1 MKLGIIG
8 RGHWGN
14 VYAKTLEGMGIA
26 FTQAGRNWRYEMD
39 DCDGVI
45 VACAAEAHY
54 EIAAELIDEQI
65 PVLIEKPLCLDLAQ
79 AKRLLKLANDKNG
92 CAPVFTGHTRLYST
106 AWRAFKERALKQG
119 VKSVYAAAG
128 GQCRLDPLWDWGPHL
143 VAMCIDLG
151 FDPPAAHIIVDK
163 DRWPLKLGVNGTMM
177 YADVEES
184 PRPLEVL
191 LTEFMDAI
199 KAGNSDIS
207 GLELGVKVVAALEAM
222 ELQREDMRIWRSA

>member
-8 RGHWGN
+8 RGNWGN
-14 VYAKTLEGMGIA
+14 VYAKTLGEMGIA

-54 EIAAELIDEQI
+54 EIAAELIDELI
-65 PVLIEKPLCLDLAQ
+65 PVLIEKPICLDLTQ
-79 AKRLLKLANDKNG
+79 AKRLLRIANENTP

-119 VKSVYAAAG
+119 VKSIYAAAG
-128 GQCRLDPLWDWGPHL
+128 GPCRLDPLWDWGPHL

-151 FDPPAAHIIVDK
+151 FDPLAAHIIVDK
-163 DRWPLKLGVNGTMM
+163 DRWPLKLGVNGNMM
-177 YADVEES
+177 YADEVEETT
-184 PRPLEVL
+184 PLENL
-191 LTEFMDAI
+191 LTEFMAAI
-199 KAGNSDIS
+199 EKDESDIS